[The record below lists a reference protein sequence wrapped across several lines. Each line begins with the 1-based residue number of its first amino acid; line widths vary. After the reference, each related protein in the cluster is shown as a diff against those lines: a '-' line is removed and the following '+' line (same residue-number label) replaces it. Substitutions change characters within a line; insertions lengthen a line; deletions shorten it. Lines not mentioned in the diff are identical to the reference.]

1 MNKIDRK
8 KKWSTVILCM
18 LLYIISPN
26 VSLNAQT
33 AKIGGKVSDTEGNAL
48 SGATVH
54 VKGTTIGAVT
64 NKDGDYVLNNVS
76 EGSVLEFILVGYVT
90 KEVTAGSSDIIDV
103 TLEEST
109 QELDEVIVIGYGTAR
124 RKDYTGSVGSVKIE
138 NTAIAT
144 LPNLNV
150 LEALK
155 GTITGMNVGPISTA
169 GGDTN
174 DDELGLLI
182 RGQNSINGNNKPL
195 IILDGVIFQ
204 GSITDIN
211 PNDISAV
218 DVLKDAVS
226 AAVYGSRSANG
237 VISITT
243 KRGRIGKPVI
253 TLNATAGIQTWANNK
268 PKFASGPDWLA
279 DFNVTAGR
287 EPDDLSALGPEIREV
302 IENGGKGHNVLDM
315 ITHVGSLQDY
325 QIAVSGA
332 TKDINYY
339 LSTSYEYNHGV
350 FIGDKYN
357 RISAMG
363 KINANITKWLNI
375 GVDASFS
382 RRDYSGVAVDFG
394 GMQMGSPYFIRFSE
408 VDKLTWTYRADE
420 PLWGINDGYRDNH
433 DFRYNFRLNTY
444 AVINIP
450 WIKGLSF
457 KTNFIPNL
465 YQVRQDDF
473 LYETYY
479 QRDIPGPWTPDRVQG
494 LLSRANGQIT
504 RNTVYDYVFD
514 NILTY
519 KNQFGKHSVEAT
531 LVATRD
537 FTKSGRDKIT
547 GKDFL
552 ENGNTTLGIGGLTKA
567 TYIEYETD
575 IPNRA
580 IDNWEKSN
588 VGYLGRI
595 SYGYNDRYF
604 INASLRRDGAS
615 VFGANRKWG
624 NFAGVSA
631 AWIISEEQF
640 LKGFTPLNN
649 LKLKAAFGQNG
660 NQGLSPYS
668 ILAKVINGSAASY
681 MYEFS
686 DTEAQIYYSIKQ
698 SSMSNSNM
706 GWEKTSAWDFGFESE
721 WLNRRISAE
730 LGFYFSKTTDQIFE
744 RTIPSMTGF
753 DKIYASMGQ
762 VNNKGIELSLRTVN
776 IQNKNWTWTTFATF
790 WKNSNKLIH
799 LYNEDIDGDG
809 KEDDDIASELFIGES
824 LGSIFGYRQTGIV
837 QEDDTEYIELNGTQ
851 AGNPKYD
858 DMIDGVPGLTADD
871 RTILGTKKE
880 NFRLNFGTTLR
891 YKNLELYML
900 AVGVF
905 GGKDTYLKEN
915 QFAYIHYEA
924 GRQVLDEATYF
935 NRPYWTPENKSNVYP
950 KQSFPFRGDGRFK
963 GLQTRT
969 WMRIQDI
976 SLSYSFNSAAW
987 MKSLNVNSLKVFL
1000 AAKNVAVF
1008 TKWFGFDPEQGTGWM
1023 DGSYPVPATYSLGV
1037 NLSF

>member
-1 MNKIDRK
+1 MDIIKTLTKMRIIMLIIMMF
-8 KKWSTVILCM
+8 SVIF
-18 LLYIISPN
+18 PN
-26 VSLNAQT
+26 VELSAQT
-33 AKIGGKVSDTEGNAL
+33 VNITGRVSDMEGNAL
-48 SGATVH
+48 SGVAIL
-54 VKGTTIGAVT
+54 VKGTTTGVIT
-64 NKDGDYVLNNVS
+64 NNDGDYVLSNVS
-76 EGSVLEFILVGYVT
+76 KGTVLEFTLVGYVKQEIT
-90 KEVTAGSSDIIDV
+90 VGDLDIIDV
-103 TLEEST
+103 ILEEGN

-124 RKDYTGSVGSVKIE
+124 RKDYTGSVGSIKLE

-155 GTITGMNVGPISTA
+155 GSVTGMNIGTVNYA
-169 GGDTN
+169 GS
-174 DDELGLLI
+174 DDIDMLI
-182 RGQNSINGNNKPL
+182 RGQNSINGSNKPL

-204 GSITDIN
+204 GYLNDIN
-211 PNDISAV
+211 PNDVASI

-253 TLNATAGIQTWANNK
+253 TLNASAGIQTWANNK
-268 PKFASGPDWLA
+268 PKFANGPDWLK
-279 DFNVTAGR
+279 DYNVTAGR
-287 EPDDLSALGPEIREV
+287 APDDLSALDPEIVELV
-302 IENGGKGHNVLDM
+302 EQGKYYDVLDM

-357 RISAMG
+357 RISVLG
-363 KINANITKWLNI
+363 KIHTNITKWLNI

-382 RRDYSGVAVDFG
+382 RRDYSGYAVDFG
-394 GMQMGSPYFIRFSE
+394 GMQMGGPYFVRFSE
-408 VDKLTWTYRADE
+408 IDPLTWTYSATE
-420 PLWGINDGYRDNH
+420 PLWGIDDEHRDNT
-433 DFRYNFRLNTY
+433 DFRYNYRLNTF
-444 AVINIP
+444 AVIDIP

-465 YQVRQDDF
+465 YQTRQEDF
-473 LYETYY
+473 TYETYY
-479 QRDIPGPWTPDRVQG
+479 QTSIPGPWTPDRVQG

-519 KNQFGKHSVEAT
+519 KNRFGKHSIEGT

-537 FTKSGRDKIT
+537 YMKSDYDKMT
-547 GKDFL
+547 GSDFL
-552 ENGNTTLGIGGLTKA
+552 DNGNTTLGIGGLPKA
-567 TYIEYETD
+567 TIKDIEID
-575 IPNRA
+575 I
-580 IDNWEKSN
+580 WEKSN
-588 VGYLGRI
+588 IGYLGRI
-595 SYGYNDRYF
+595 AYGYNDRYF

-615 VFGANRKWG
+615 VFGADKKWG

-640 LKGFTPLNN
+640 LKDFAPLNN

-660 NQGLSPYS
+660 NQGLKQYS
-668 ILAKVINGSAASY
+668 ILARVNNGSAANY

-686 DTEAQIYYSIKQ
+686 DTGSQIYYSINQ
-698 SSMSNSNM
+698 SSMGNSNM

-721 WLNRRISAE
+721 WLNRRISLE
-730 LGFYFSKTTDQIFE
+730 FGFYFGKTTDQIFE

-753 DKIYASMGQ
+753 SKIYASMGQ

-776 IQNKNWTWTTFATF
+776 IQNRDWTWSTFATF
-790 WKNSNKLIH
+790 WTNSNKLVH
-799 LYNEDIDGDG
+799 LYNEDLDGDG
-809 KEDDDIASELFIGES
+809 KEDDDIASNLFIGES
-824 LGSIFGYRQTGIV
+824 LGAIFGYKQTGIV
-837 QEDDTEYIELNGTQ
+837 QEEDTDYIEANGTQ
-851 AGNPKYD
+851 AGYPKYD
-858 DMIDGVPGLTADD
+858 DMIDGVPGLSTDD
-871 RTILGTKKE
+871 RTILGYEKE
-880 NFRLNFGTTLR
+880 NFRLNFGTTLK
-891 YKNLELYML
+891 YKNLELYLL

-905 GGKDTYLKEN
+905 GGNNRYLKEN

-924 GRQVLDEATYF
+924 GRQTPDEATYF
-935 NRPYWTPENKSNVYP
+935 NRPYWTPENRSNVYP
-950 KQSFPFRGDGRFK
+950 KITFPFRGDGRFK
-963 GLQTRT
+963 GLQSRS
-969 WMRIQDI
+969 WVRIQDI
-976 SLSYSFNSAAW
+976 SLSYNFNSAAW
-987 MKSLNVNSLKVFL
+987 MKSLNVNSLKLFL

-1008 TKWFGFDPEQGTGWM
+1008 TKWFGFDPEQGTSWM
-1023 DGSYPVPATYSLGV
+1023 SGTYPVPATYSLGV

>member
-1 MNKIDRK
+1 MFF
-8 KKWSTVILCM
+8 L
-18 LLYIISPN
+18 N
-26 VSLNAQT
+26 VEIKAQT
-33 AKIGGKVSDTEGNAL
+33 LNIKGKVIDQEGNAL
-48 SGATVH
+48 PGVAVQIQ
-54 VKGTTIGAVT
+54 GTTVGIIT
-64 NKDGDYVLNNVS
+64 NENGDYLLNNVS
-76 EGSVLEFILVGYVT
+76 KGNILEFALVGFVGQ
-90 KEVTAGSSDIIDV
+90 EVTVGEQEIINV
-103 TLEEST
+103 TLKEGT

-124 RKDYTGSVGSVKIE
+124 RKDYTGSVGSVKLE

-144 LPNLNV
+144 LPNLSV

-155 GTITGMNVGPISTA
+155 GTVTGMNVGPISTA

-211 PNDISAV
+211 PNDIAAI

-237 VISITT
+237 VISIVT

-253 TLNATAGIQTWANNK
+253 TFNASAGIQTWANNK
-268 PKFASGPDWLA
+268 PKFAAGPDWLK
-279 DFNVTAGR
+279 DWNMTAGR
-287 EPDDLSALGPEIREV
+287 DPDDLSALNPEIVELV
-302 IENGGKGHNVLDM
+302 EKGKHYDVLDM
-315 ITHVGSLQDY
+315 ITHTGSIQDY

-350 FIGDKYN
+350 FIGDEYN
-357 RISAMG
+357 RISVLG
-363 KINANITKWLNI
+363 KINTNITKWLNV

-382 RRDYSGVAVDFG
+382 RRDYSGRAADFG
-394 GMQMGSPYFIRFSE
+394 GMQMGSPYFVRWSE
-408 VDKLTWTYRADE
+408 IDPLTWTYSASE
-420 PLWGINDGYRDNH
+420 PLWGINDGFADNV
-433 DFRYNFRLNTY
+433 DFRYNYRLNTF
-444 AVINIP
+444 AVVDIP

-457 KTNFIPNL
+457 KTNFIPNM
-465 YQVRQDDF
+465 YQSRQEDF
-473 LYETYY
+473 FYETYY
-479 QRDIPGPWTPDRVQG
+479 QNTISGPWTTDRVQG
-494 LLSRANGQIT
+494 LLARANGQIT

-519 KNQFGKHSVEAT
+519 KNQFGKHNVDVT

-537 FTKSGRDKIT
+537 YMKSTRDKVVGRD
-547 GKDFL
+547 FL
-552 ENGNTTLGIGGLTKA
+552 DNGNTTLGIGGLTNAAIK
-567 TYIEYETD
+567 EYETD
-575 IPNRA
+575 PSGEIN
-580 IDNWEKSN
+580 NWEKSN

-604 INASLRRDGAS
+604 LNASLRRDGAS
-615 VFGANRKWG
+615 VFGADKKWG

-640 LKGFTPLNN
+640 LKDFAILNN
-649 LKLKAAFGQNG
+649 LKLKVAFGQNG
-660 NQGLSPYS
+660 NQGLKPYS
-668 ILAKVINGSAASY
+668 ILAKVNNGSIADY

-686 DTEAQIYYSIKQ
+686 DTGSQIYYSIKQ
-698 SSMSNSNM
+698 NSLGNNSM

-721 WLNRRISAE
+721 WLNRRISLE

-753 DKIYASMGQ
+753 SKIYASMGQ
-762 VNNKGIELSLRTVN
+762 VDNKGIELNLRTVN
-776 IQNKNWTWTTFATF
+776 IQTKDWTWTTFATF
-790 WKNSNKLIH
+790 WKNSNKLVH
-799 LYNEDIDGDG
+799 LYNEDLDGDG
-809 KEDDDIASELFIGES
+809 KEDDDVASDLFIGES

-837 QEDDTEYIELNGTQ
+837 QEEDTDYIEMNGTQ
-851 AGNPKYD
+851 AGYPKYD
-858 DMIDGVPGLTADD
+858 DMIDGVSGLTVDD

-880 NFRLNFGTTLR
+880 NFHLNIGTTLK
-891 YKNLELYML
+891 YKDLELYLL

-905 GGKDTYLKEN
+905 GGNDTYLKEN

-924 GRQVLDEATYF
+924 GRQVLNEATYF
-935 NRPYWTPENKSNVYP
+935 NRPYWTPENRSNVYP
-950 KQSFPFRGDGRFK
+950 KQMFPFRGDGRFK

-976 SLSYSFNSAAW
+976 SLSYSFNNMAW
-987 MKSLNVNSLKVFL
+987 LKSLNVNAMKVFV

-1008 TKWFGFDPEQGTGWM
+1008 TKWFGFDPEQGTSWM
-1023 DGSYPVPATYSLGV
+1023 DGTYPVPATYSLGI